1 MIHRLERFFPTS
13 GTILGNAHE
22 PLGSWTALRMAYSFQ
37 PLSQSLSHRFRHV
50 FPGAAGKF
58 FRELVCFRILDV
70 KRHIP
75 PVYHIIIP
83 FYHLVTDQKSSA
95 RSTSFGRQRI
105 APCWTSRWLL
115 AYKRFMG
122 FWRKLVGIG
131 LAVIAICAIALAAD
145 FEWNWRDQQT
155 IGRTDPSLGNTS
167 RLTEPDRA
175 ALIDA
180 IVLRLQKPM
189 SERGYDDERIR
200 EIASTTRLRFVD
212 LGGDKPLLFATSLG
226 LEGGCDA
233 MANCP
238 LWIFR
243 HSQDGYVSVLDA
255 VASSYTIQPTS
266 TNGISDLV
274 VVRHES
280 PTESHLTVY
289 TYADGKYSDSGCY
302 MAKWPAAKDSDIQ
315 DPDITPCKAEATKP
329 AQTEDS
335 TPKAPDSAPAKTDD
349 SKPAN
354 SDDSAAPKT
363 NDSNS
368 TQSQDSSPAKADDS
382 TPAKPQDSNPAK

>member
-1 MIHRLERFFPTS
+1 M
-13 GTILGNAHE
+13 G
-22 PLGSWTALRMAYSFQ
+22 
-37 PLSQSLSHRFRHV
+37 LSRKI
-50 FPGAAGKF
+50 AACSAAVV
-58 FRELVCFRILDV
+58 LVC
-70 KRHIP
+70 
-75 PVYHIIIP
+75 
-83 FYHLVTDQKSSA
+83 
-95 RSTSFGRQRI
+95 
-105 APCWTSRWLL
+105 
-115 AYKRFMG
+115 
-122 FWRKLVGIG
+122 
-131 LAVIAICAIALAAD
+131 AVVLAAD

-175 ALIDA
+175 TLIDA

-200 EIASTTRLRFVD
+200 EIASTTRIRFVD

-233 MANCP
+233 MSNCP

-243 HSQDGYVSVLDA
+243 HSDDGYVSVLDA

-266 TNGISDLV
+266 SNGFSGLV

-280 PTESHLTVY
+280 PTESHLSLY
-289 TYADGKYSDSGCY
+289 TYADGKFADAGCY
-302 MAKWPAAKDSDIQ
+302 MAKWPAAKDGEIQ
-315 DPDITPCKAEATKP
+315 DPDITSCKAEATKP

-335 TPKAPDSAPAKTDD
+335 NPPKAQDSTPAKTDD

-354 SDDSAAPKT
+354 SNDSAAPKT
-363 NDSNS
+363 SDSNS

-382 TPAKPQDSNPAK
+382 APAKSQESNPAK

>member
-1 MIHRLERFFPTS
+1 M
-13 GTILGNAHE
+13 
-22 PLGSWTALRMAYSFQ
+22 
-37 PLSQSLSHRFRHV
+37 
-50 FPGAAGKF
+50 
-58 FRELVCFRILDV
+58 
-70 KRHIP
+70 
-75 PVYHIIIP
+75 
-83 FYHLVTDQKSSA
+83 
-95 RSTSFGRQRI
+95 
-105 APCWTSRWLL
+105 
-115 AYKRFMG
+115 AYKRSMG
-122 FWRKLVGIG
+122 FSRKLVGIG

-155 IGRTDPSLGNTS
+155 IGRNDSSVGNTS

-200 EIASTTRLRFVD
+200 EIASTTRLRLVD

-233 MANCP
+233 MSNCP

-243 HSQDGYVSVLDA
+243 HSDGGYVSVLDA

-266 TNGISDLV
+266 SNGISDLV
-274 VVRHES
+274 LVRHVS
-280 PTESHLTVY
+280 SAESHLSLY
-289 TYADGKYSDSGCY
+289 TYADGKYSDAGCY
-302 MAKWPAAKDSDIQ
+302 TAKWPAAKDGEIQ
-315 DPDITPCKAEATKP
+315 EPDITACQAEATKP
-329 AQTEDS
+329 AQTQDS
-335 TPKAPDSAPAKTDD
+335 NPPKAQDLTPAKTDD

-382 TPAKPQDSNPAK
+382 TPAKSPDSNPAK

>member
-1 MIHRLERFFPTS
+1 MASPSSSGYLRFY
-13 GTILGNAHE
+13 LLA
-22 PLGSWTALRMAYSFQ
+22 GSANLASR
-37 PLSQSLSHRFRHV
+37 
-50 FPGAAGKF
+50 
-58 FRELVCFRILDV
+58 
-70 KRHIP
+70 
-75 PVYHIIIP
+75 
-83 FYHLVTDQKSSA
+83 
-95 RSTSFGRQRI
+95 
-105 APCWTSRWLL
+105 WTSRRPL
-115 AYKRFMG
+115 AYKRSMG
-122 FWRKLVGIG
+122 FLRKLVCIG
-131 LAVIAICAIALAAD
+131 LAVITVCAVALAAD

-167 RLTEPDRA
+167 RLTEPERA

-212 LGGDKPLLFATSLG
+212 LGGNKPLLFATSLG

-233 MANCP
+233 MSNCP

-243 HSQDGYVSVLDA
+243 HSEDGYVSVLDA

-266 TNGISDLV
+266 SNGFSDLV

-280 PTESHLTVY
+280 PTDSRLSLY
-289 TYADGKYSDSGCY
+289 TYADGKYSDVGCY
-302 MAKWPAAKDSDIQ
+302 IAKWPAAKDGDIQ
-315 DPDITPCKAEATKP
+315 DPDITSCNPEATKP

-335 TPKAPDSAPAKTDD
+335 NPPKAQDSTPAKTDD

-354 SDDSAAPKT
+354 SGDSATPKT

-368 TQSQDSSPAKADDS
+368 TQSQDSSPTKADDA
-382 TPAKPQDSNPAK
+382 TPAKSQDSNPAK